1 MDQMRRPEPG
11 EVTPIRELYY
21 QHNANEVMHRSDWIE
36 EPTGQDS
43 LEGRT
48 GQPLRPEGIDTEKD
62 LVLTGRK
69 RAGKTRLAKML
80 PHEPLGFADP
90 MMEVCRAV
98 LGTSDKS
105 WPDVRGFLRNLG
117 ALGRGEDPS
126 TLPREL
132 RNPVHWMALRW
143 RLRRYGAKIT
153 GMCSADV
160 WDRFGHTEDFWVD
173 VMESRVKLRGPD
185 TPLAI
190 HNARFPEEVRRFTD
204 GHSFE
209 HLHVLASEDTRR
221 ARLQEAGEDPSPDA
235 KTEQLAREL
244 DRVARGE
251 SPLAMELAQ
260 ELRPSTVDAVRKRE
274 SVVWSDER
282 REPDLQRPTTV
293 LKDAWDSVDEGGQMH
308 ATRDEPT
315 PDGDGPDVADL
326 VHSDLEDRVEEGREK
341 YGERLQA
348 GNGRDALVDA
358 YQEVLDTAMYLR
370 QELAERG

>member
-1 MDQMRRPEPG
+1 MDLTRPE
-11 EVTPIRELYY
+11 
-21 QHNANEVMHRSDWIE
+21 N
-36 EPTGQDS
+36 
-43 LEGRT
+43 
-48 GQPLRPEGIDTEKD
+48 IDTDKD
-62 LVLTGRK
+62 IVLTGRK

-80 PHEPLGFADP
+80 PHEPVGFADP
-90 MMEVCRAV
+90 MMEACRAV

-105 WPDVRGFLRNLG
+105 HPDVRGFLRNLG
-117 ALGRGEDPS
+117 ALGRGANPS
-126 TLPREL
+126 ELPRDL
-132 RNPVHWMALRW
+132 RNPVDWMPLRW
-143 RLRRYGAKIT
+143 RLRRDGAEIT
-153 GMCSADV
+153 GMGTKEV
-160 WDRFGHTEDFWVD
+160 WEGFGREEDFWAD
-173 VMESRVKLRGPD
+173 VMEDRIPALNRATV
-185 TPLAI
+185 PLAI
-190 HNARFPEEVRRFTD
+190 HNARFPEEVRRFTG
-204 GHSFE
+204 GHAFA
-209 HLHVLASEDTRR
+209 HLHVLASEETRR
-221 ARLQEAGEDPSPDA
+221 ARLQEAGEEPSPDA

-251 SPLAMELAQ
+251 SPLAMKLAQ

-282 REPDLQRPTTV
+282 RQPDLQRPTTV

-358 YQEVLDTAMYLR
+358 YQEALDLALYLR
-370 QELAERG
+370 QQIAETR